1 MGNVGFGGHFE
12 FFQDQTGHFDYIL
25 EEKHKMN
32 ENVGF
37 RDLRTY
43 RVSKNVLYRVSEK
56 YLKYQ
61 INNEPNHNTCNRMF
75 DMCSSYRKNFIYISL
90 SIAI

>member
-43 RVSKNVLYRVSEK
+43 KMSCWILLYVPYRP
-56 YLKYQ
+56 
-61 INNEPNHNTCNRMF
+61 NNAEN
-75 DMCSSYRKNFIYISL
+75 
-90 SIAI
+90 